1 MKRFYTYKTK
11 LSIIGIIALMIV
23 LGITIALT
31 SKNIKAN
38 TLGNKELST
47 KETRHEMPKST
58 EFWTD
63 YLGLD
68 SKDIITNEDNSADI
82 NNIDTENVS
91 IENIESNFVTGTE
104 EEVIT
109 DTYSYQIEGVPS
121 LLQYDLG
128 LPTGCEGVSLTMC
141 LLYNGYNVSAW
152 DVCETYM
159 PRDYNCTDPNVA
171 FIGDPADGR
180 CYGCNAPV
188 IVQTA
193 LNIGASP
200 VNLTGNLDAVY
211 NEIINGHP
219 VVIWGT
225 DKWQPSW
232 WHTCTMNG
240 VDYFDWHGPFHCMCL
255 TGFTD
260 TTVTINDPYYG
271 VTTVDKTLFETR
283 WWEMGGMAVAVH

>member
-1 MKRFYTYKTK
+1 MNRKYGIR
-11 LSIIGIIALMIV
+11 LPIIIPLIGIAIV
-23 LGITIALT
+23 LTILMLAFNKT
-31 SKNIKAN
+31 SVQADINEIKH
-38 TLGNKELST
+38 E
-47 KETRHEMPKST
+47 ERHKMPKSSDYWT
-58 EFWTD
+58 E
-63 YLGLD
+63 YLGL
-68 SKDIITNEDNSADI
+68 
-82 NNIDTENVS
+82 NIAKEEVQ
-91 IENIESNFVTGTE
+91 EVTE
-104 EEVIT
+104 EPIEEPSYDYQEEYVGPA
-109 DTYSYQIEGVPS
+109 YSYQIEGVPS

-193 LNIGASP
+193 LNVGANP

-211 NEIINGHP
+211 NEIINGYP

-283 WWEMGGMAVAVH
+283 WQEMGGMAVAVH